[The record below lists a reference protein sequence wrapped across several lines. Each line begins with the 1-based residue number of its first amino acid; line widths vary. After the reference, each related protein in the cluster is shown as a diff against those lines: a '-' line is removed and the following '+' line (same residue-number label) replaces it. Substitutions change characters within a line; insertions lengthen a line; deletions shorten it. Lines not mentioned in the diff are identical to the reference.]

1 MWDMAD
7 VLVSARI
14 GSFLA
19 PKVVLKEFKIVTDLI
34 GVC

>member
-7 VLVSARI
+7 VLVLAGI
-14 GSFLA
+14 ESFLA
-19 PKVVLKEFKIVTDLI
+19 PNMGLEGFKIMTTLI